1 MKTIEAKT
9 PNFMNLLQEN
19 VDHEH
24 RVKLIE
30 LYEALKEIEYAGMLG
45 QPSKLEYLTLRDHIN
60 ELIKKYKNKKA
71 C

>member
-19 VDHEH
+19 IAHEH

-30 LYEALKEIEYAGMLG
+30 LYEALKEIEYAGMVRTTF
-45 QPSKLEYLTLRDHIN
+45 KIRIFN
-60 ELIKKYKNKKA
+60 IKRSY
-71 C
+71 